1 MQTRER
7 VLIVEDEYF
16 LAQDLAVALQSRGA
30 KIVALVGELGEALE
44 QLAGGGFD
52 VAVVDINL
60 KGEFAYRIADE
71 LQRLRIPFVLATGYS
86 ANVIPSR
93 FDDVIR
99 SEKPYRPCETAD
111 LVVRLCHR
119 PARIGRR

>member
-1 MQTRER
+1 MPGADARTALPNCR

-30 KIVALVGELGEALE
+30 KIAALVGELGEALE

-71 LQRLRIPFVLATGYS
+71 LRRLVLMT
-86 ANVIPSR
+86 
-93 FDDVIR
+93 
-99 SEKPYRPCETAD
+99 
-111 LVVRLCHR
+111 
-119 PARIGRR
+119 